1 MKKLN
6 YLAYYFVFVVL
17 YCLLIF
23 TNSNVKSI
31 FKYIGLGLI
40 AILLIIAIIY
50 FVLFTKL
57 RKQNEKLYKMIDDKE
72 YDEVIT
78 FINNKLN
85 KKVDGFQ
92 KDIYNFL
99 LTLAYVYKDDKNKL
113 FESIERINNKDVYP
127 QVYYYIACYNFLE
140 DKYEELALYHHKFV
154 DSFQYKKQP
163 EAYSNLNKV
172 FRAICKY
179 SESIEEAQ
187 KMIEMVD
194 KSSFTVPCS
203 IKAIDKIKNSMQ

>member
-31 FKYIGLGLI
+31 FKYIGFGLL
-40 AILLIIAIIY
+40 AILVVIAIIY
-50 FVLFTKL
+50 FILFTNL
-57 RKQNEKLYKMIDDKE
+57 RKQNEKLYKMIDNKE
-72 YDEVIT
+72 YDNVISI
-78 FINNKLN
+78 INSKLN

-92 KDIYNFL
+92 KDIYYFL
-99 LTLAYVYKDDKNKL
+99 LTLAYVYKDDKQKV
-113 FESIERINNKDVYP
+113 FECIDKISNKDVYP
-127 QVYYYIACYNFLE
+127 QVYYYIACYNFLD
-140 DKYEELALYHHKFV
+140 DKFEELALYHHKFV

-163 EAYSNLNKV
+163 EAYSNLNMV

-179 SESIEEAQ
+179 NESIEEAL
-187 KMIEMVD
+187 KMIDMVN

-203 IKAIDKIKNSMQ
+203 INAIEKIQENAH

>member
-31 FKYIGLGLI
+31 FKYIGFGLI
-40 AILLIIAIIY
+40 AILLIVAIIY
-50 FVLFTKL
+50 FILFTKL

-72 YDEVIT
+72 YDTVIA
-78 FINNKLN
+78 FVNNKLSKN
-85 KKVDGFQ
+85 VDSLQ

-99 LTLAYVYKDDKNKL
+99 LTLAYIYKDDKQKV
-113 FESIERINNKDVYP
+113 FECIEKINNKDVYP

-179 SESIEEAQ
+179 NDSVEEAI

-194 KSSFTVPCS
+194 KNSFTVPCS